1 MKRIL
6 FIAALIVL
14 QISLFGQFAEDALRY
29 SQLYYQG
36 TARSMAVG
44 GALSALGGD
53 FSVLSTNPGGLAV
66 FRSNDFS
73 ASIEAYSSKAESSYN
88 RTATDVS
95 KTMFDISN
103 IGYVI
108 SKQIGR
114 GGRGWKYWQFGVG
127 MNRLNNYNGSVFIK
141 GLNRNP
147 DDVNDI
153 ASSRIDVYYEQIL
166 DMQDAG
172 YGIDQINEYD
182 PFYLGPAWNTYLF
195 DTIRN
200 ADNDLI
206 LVSPVPYQTDMEQ
219 RQTINTKGSNNEFL
233 VAASANFDDILYI
246 GATVGVPY
254 LRYIRETTY
263 EEYNLDDTV
272 TTFDHWSVY
281 DELKTIGWGINLK
294 LGAVVRPVDFMRIGL
309 AFHTPTYYFSMKDT
323 WRTYTYSNV
332 FAYSDNTWHSGG
344 SDSPVGEY
352 KYKLTTPMRFIGSL
366 AFVIKEIGFISGE
379 YEYAGYSKT
388 KFSAK
393 GYGFES
399 ENDIIKNSFKGV
411 SNIRVGT
418 EWRISKISLRAG
430 YAIYGSPY
438 KDNLND
444 GKRQSFSGGI
454 GYRGE
459 NFAIDFAYV
468 RSTMDEDYYLYSYSN
483 TNLDPPVEIQSNAV
497 KNTFT
502 DQNFVLS
509 VRYFFKKK

>member
-6 FIAALIVL
+6 FITALLIL
-14 QISLFGQFAEDALRY
+14 QISLFGQYAEDALRY

-73 ASIEAYSSKAESSYN
+73 ASIEAYSSKVESSYN
-88 RTATDVS
+88 GTATDAS

-127 MNRLNNYNGSVFIK
+127 MNRLNNYNGSVSIK

-147 DDVNDI
+147 DDVNDL

-166 DMQDAG
+166 DMQDAD

-246 GATVGVPY
+246 GAMIFYTSV
-254 LRYIRETTY
+254 LRWACPI
-263 EEYNLDDTV
+263 
-272 TTFDHWSVY
+272 
-281 DELKTIGWGINLK
+281 
-294 LGAVVRPVDFMRIGL
+294 
-309 AFHTPTYYFSMKDT
+309 
-323 WRTYTYSNV
+323 
-332 FAYSDNTWHSGG
+332 
-344 SDSPVGEY
+344 
-352 KYKLTTPMRFIGSL
+352 
-366 AFVIKEIGFISGE
+366 
-379 YEYAGYSKT
+379 
-388 KFSAK
+388 
-393 GYGFES
+393 
-399 ENDIIKNSFKGV
+399 
-411 SNIRVGT
+411 
-418 EWRISKISLRAG
+418 
-430 YAIYGSPY
+430 
-438 KDNLND
+438 
-444 GKRQSFSGGI
+444 
-454 GYRGE
+454 
-459 NFAIDFAYV
+459 
-468 RSTMDEDYYLYSYSN
+468 
-483 TNLDPPVEIQSNAV
+483 
-497 KNTFT
+497 
-502 DQNFVLS
+502 
-509 VRYFFKKK
+509 